1 MILCGHRGVASLAP
15 ENTLASLRKAGELG
29 LSWVEIDVQ
38 LTRDQKVVVIHDEKV
53 NRCSDGKGKLR
64 KYEWDELRKL
74 DAGSWFD
81 PAFEQERIP
90 RLRDYLALAR
100 ELGIRVNVELKVYEK
115 DDAGQLCRKVSKLI
129 DKHGFDKGNLLLSSF
144 DPDCLRYL
152 QVLQPVIP
160 RALLVEHIPDDWQN
174 RLDQLECAALHCN
187 YRYLTREQ
195 AEAVKAAGY
204 RLHCYTANNP
214 DKVKDFPA
222 WGVDMLFT
230 DKPQDYLEAG
240 WPAG

>member
-15 ENTLASLRKAGELG
+15 ENTLAGLRKAAELG

-38 LTRDQKVVVIHDEKV
+38 LTKDEKVVVLHDEKV

-64 KYEWDELRKL
+64 KYDWDQLRKL

-81 PAFEQERIP
+81 PAFGQERIP

-100 ELGIRVNVELKVYEK
+100 ELGIRVNVELKVYDK
-115 DDAGQLCRKVSKLI
+115 DDAGRLCRKVSKLI
-129 DKHGFDKGNLLLSSF
+129 DKHGVDKASLLFSSF

-152 QVLQPVIP
+152 QVLQPEVP
-160 RALLVEHIPDDWQN
+160 RGLLVEHIPDDWQQQ
-174 RLDQLECAALHCN
+174 LEQLECAALHCN
-187 YRYLTREQ
+187 YRYLSREQ

-204 RLHCYTANNP
+204 RLHCYTANTP

-230 DKPQDYLEAG
+230 DKPQDYLDAG

>member
-15 ENTLASLRKAGELG
+15 ENTLAGLRKAAELG

-38 LTRDQKVVVIHDEKV
+38 LTKDQKVVVIHDEKV

-81 PAFEQERIP
+81 PAFAQERIP

-100 ELGIRVNVELKVYEK
+100 ELGIKVNVELKVYDK
-115 DDAGQLCRKVSKLI
+115 DDAGRLCRRLSKLI
-129 DKHGFDKGNLLLSSF
+129 DKHEFDKGGLLLSSF

-152 QVLQPVIP
+152 QVLQPDVP
-160 RALLVEHIPDDWQN
+160 RGLLVEHIPDDWQQQ
-174 RLDQLECAALHCN
+174 LEQLECAALHCN

-204 RLHCYTANNP
+204 RLHCYTPNNP

-230 DKPQDYLEAG
+230 DKPQDYLDAG
-240 WPAG
+240 WPAA

>member
-15 ENTLASLRKAGELG
+15 ENTLAGLRKAAELG

-38 LTRDQKVVVIHDEKV
+38 LTKDQKVVVIHDEKV

-81 PAFEQERIP
+81 PAFAQERIP

-100 ELGIRVNVELKVYEK
+100 ELGIKVNVELKVYDK
-115 DDAGQLCRKVSKLI
+115 DDAGRLCRRLSKLI
-129 DKHGFDKGNLLLSSF
+129 DKHEFDKGGLLFSSF

-152 QVLQPVIP
+152 QVLQPDVP
-160 RALLVEHIPDDWQN
+160 RGLLVEHIPDDWQQQ
-174 RLDQLECAALHCN
+174 LEQLECAALHCN

-204 RLHCYTANNP
+204 RLHCYTPNNP

-230 DKPQDYLEAG
+230 DKPQDYLDAG
-240 WPAG
+240 WPAA

>member
-15 ENTLASLRKAGELG
+15 ENTLAGLRKAAELG

-38 LTRDQKVVVIHDEKV
+38 LTKDEKVVVIHDEKV

-64 KYEWDELRKL
+64 KYAWDELRKL

-81 PAFEQERIP
+81 PAFAQERIP
-90 RLRDYLALAR
+90 KLKDYLALAR
-100 ELGIRVNVELKVYEK
+100 ELGIRVNVELKVYDK
-115 DDAGQLCRKVSKLI
+115 DDAGRLCRKVSKLI
-129 DKHGFDKGNLLLSSF
+129 DKHGVDKDSLLFSSF

-152 QVLQPVIP
+152 QVLQPEVP
-160 RALLVEHIPDDWQN
+160 RGLLVEHIPDDWQQQ
-174 RLDQLECAALHCN
+174 LEQLECAALHCN
-187 YRYLTREQ
+187 YRYLSREQ

-204 RLHCYTANNP
+204 RLHCYTANTP

-230 DKPQDYLEAG
+230 DKPQDYLDAG
-240 WPAG
+240 WSAG

>member
-15 ENTLASLRKAGELG
+15 ENTLAGLRKAAELG

-38 LTRDQKVVVIHDEKV
+38 LTKDQKVVVIHDEKV

-64 KYEWDELRKL
+64 KYDWDELRKL

-90 RLRDYLALAR
+90 KLKDYLGLAR
-100 ELGIRVNVELKVYEK
+100 ELGIRVNIELKVYDK
-115 DDAGQLCRKVSKLI
+115 DDAGRLCRRLSKLI
-129 DKHGFDKGNLLLSSF
+129 DKHGFDKGSLLFSSF

-152 QVLQPVIP
+152 QVLQPAIP
-160 RALLVEHIPDDWQN
+160 RGLLVEHIPDDWRH
-174 RLDQLECAALHCN
+174 RLEQLECAALHCN

-195 AEAVKAAGY
+195 AELVKAAGY
-204 RLHCYTANNP
+204 RLHCYTANTP

-230 DKPQDYLEAG
+230 DKPQDYLDAG

>member
-15 ENTLASLRKAGELG
+15 ENTLAGLRKAAELG

-100 ELGIRVNVELKVYEK
+100 ELGIKVNVELKVYDK
-115 DDAGQLCRKVSKLI
+115 DDAGRLCRRLSKLI
-129 DKHGFDKGNLLLSSF
+129 DKHGFDKGSLLLSSF

-152 QVLQPVIP
+152 QVLQPQVP
-160 RALLVEHIPDDWQN
+160 RGLLVEHVPDDWQQQLE
-174 RLDQLECAALHCN
+174 RLECAALHCN
-187 YRYLTREQ
+187 YRYLSREQ
-195 AEAVKAAGY
+195 AEAVKATGY
-204 RLHCYTANNP
+204 RLHCYTANHP

-222 WGVDMLFT
+222 WGVDMIFT